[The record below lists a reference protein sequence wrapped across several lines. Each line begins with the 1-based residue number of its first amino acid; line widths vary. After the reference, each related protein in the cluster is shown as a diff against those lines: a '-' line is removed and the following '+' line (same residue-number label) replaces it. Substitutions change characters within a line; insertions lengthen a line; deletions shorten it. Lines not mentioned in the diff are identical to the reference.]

1 MDSILSLN
9 RGEFFFNVISCFSF
23 SKLGSPFFPNFY
35 YDTTLIFQNR
45 IYDIQI
51 YLYSL
56 LYALGAWSFIHV
68 HIFVYPTFSFRSIA
82 CVLLKQIIWNLY
94 TRSETVKRKPSST
107 MNFTTISIQ
116 ELWSLI
122 CQKLR
127 NNCIVFEELPGSIG
141 DLTFADAVLL
151 GNT

>member
-9 RGEFFFNVISCFSF
+9 RGEFFLNVISCFSF
-23 SKLGSPFFPNFY
+23 SKLGSPFFPNLD
-35 YDTTLIFQNR
+35 YDVTLIFQNR
-45 IYDIQI
+45 IYNIQI

-68 HIFVYPTFSFRSIA
+68 HIFV
-82 CVLLKQIIWNLY
+82 LLKQIIWNLY

-107 MNFTTISIQ
+107 TDFTTISIQ

-127 NNCIVFEELPGSIG
+127 NNCIVFEELPGSIE
-141 DLTFADAVLL
+141 DLMFANAVLL